1 MISEETKRY
10 LKKKEWSMGHGQCD
24 ECCGLGPDWPNWK
37 GNPGHHKDCGFA
49 RLLLEL
55 GMDVLYKKGRD

>member
-10 LKKKEWSMGHGQCD
+10 LRKKECSMGNGQCWD
-24 ECCGLGPDWPNWK
+24 CYGLGPDWQ
-37 GNPGHHKDCGFA
+37 GDPGHHKDCDFA